1 MIGIDTTMAFEF
13 NGSVRLRFIQ
23 TCSCKVKAKVW
34 ARGSLYFVGAGRV
47 RVHAV
52 SRIAW
57 RTSLCWSTVREM
69 GFRNEREK
77 FAGIVVGVLRVR
89 VLYFFPPLWSL
100 TNETCFSEYSNT
112 RGRIFFMHVVRPPL
126 SSSFRHRLVSQ
137 TPRSTEYYQGKHK
150 CQKPCHL

>member
-1 MIGIDTTMAFEF
+1 MAFEL
-13 NGSVRLRFIQ
+13 NGSVRLWFIQ
-23 TCSCKVKAKVW
+23 ICSCKVKAKVW

-69 GFRNEREK
+69 GFEREK

-89 VLYFFPPLWSL
+89 VLYFFHPCDHLRMRCVFP
-100 TNETCFSEYSNT
+100 NT
-112 RGRIFFMHVVRPPL
+112 RTLAAVYFLRPPL

-137 TPRSTEYYQGKHK
+137 TPCSTEYYQGKHK